1 MQPGLKPN
9 AKGKPRRGGRQR
21 GTPNRISVDV
31 RTAIEMAAD
40 KLGGVKRL
48 VAWARRSN
56 DNETVFWSRVWVRL
70 LPTNVAGQVGVYTG
84 EMPSEE
90 ESRRRMAQVIGLIAP
105 ELKDADD
112 DEAERDD
119 QVLLLGPVQFQVP
132 RGYAVDATAAE
143 IRACKIG
150 P

>member
-9 AKGKPRRGGRQR
+9 TKGKPRRGGRAR

-56 DNETVFWSRVWVRL
+56 DNESIFWSRVWVKL
-70 LPTNVAGQVGVYTG
+70 LPTQAQIGGSIAFDSR
-84 EMPSEE
+84 MPSEE
-90 ESRRRMAQVIGLIAP
+90 DARQRMRQVIGAIAP
-105 ELKDADD
+105 ELKDDDDD
-112 DEAERDD
+112 DEPLELRETD
-119 QVLLLGPVQFQVP
+119 G
-132 RGYAVDATAAE
+132 GMH
-143 IRACKIG
+143 
-150 P
+150 